1 MCAGMTKD
9 TLVEILK
16 QYFSQHAK
24 QFGVTMAFLYGSWAH
39 NMQGMLSDIDIAVLL
54 EETDTDKQFAIIN
67 AITLALCDLLHTE
80 VNVLYIDNELS
91 KPMLHYNAIVKGEVV
106 YFNDFTN
113 YVDMYLK
120 ALAQMED
127 FSLFGIQWQKQVI
140 EKNIKDLHNA

>member
-1 MCAGMTKD
+1 MCTGMTKD

-16 QYFSQHAK
+16 QYFSKHA
-24 QFGVTMAFLYGSWAH
+24 QQYGVTMAFLYGSWAH
-39 NMQGMLSDIDIAVLL
+39 SMQGALSDIDVAVML
-54 EETDTDKQFAIIN
+54 EETDTDKQFTIIN
-67 AITLALCDLLHTE
+67 AITLDLCDLLDAE

-91 KPMLHYNAIVKGEVV
+91 KPMLHYNAIVKGDAV

-113 YVDMYLK
+113 YVDMCLK

-140 EKNIKDLHNA
+140 EKNMKDLGNA